1 MKKYLFQFNG
11 TVVLEA
17 ENYNEAENIVENLK
31 VDDYVITENL
41 YETDQYFIIM
51 DKEAREY
58 QLGTYHHPIDNPN
71 KFELFKVRHCK
82 YISIFRDFLN
92 GVIDQKEVIE
102 KISNVDDKE
111 IPDDCDLYASIKFM
125 ELNNKT
131 FKTIRLLTVD

>member
-11 TVVLEA
+11 TVVLNAASYDEA
-17 ENYNEAENIVENLK
+17 ESLIEDLK
-31 VDDYVITENL
+31 IDDYVIDEKID
-41 YETDQYFIIM
+41 EIDQYCIIL

-58 QLGTYHHPIDNPN
+58 QIGTFHHPIDNPN
-71 KFELFKVRHCK
+71 RFELFKVRHFY

-92 GVIDQKEVIE
+92 GVIDQQQLIE

-111 IPDDCDLYASIKFM
+111 IPDDCDLFASLKMI
-125 ELNNKT
+125 ELDNKT